1 MQNFEMPKPTEKHAK
16 LQSLAG
22 TWVGEETM
30 YPSPWDPKGGPAL
43 GRTES
48 RLDLDGFYLLSD
60 YTQERG
66 GRTSYKGHGVFGYD
80 PGSGSYTMH
89 WFDSM
94 GFPCTVPAKGTWEGN
109 RLLFQ
114 SASPMGQ
121 GRFTYEFER
130 EGKYRFKLEN
140 SRDGK
145 EWTTFMEGNYTRK
158 RGGRE
163 GAGSVLAL

>member
-94 GFPCTVPAKGTWEGN
+94 GFPCTVPAKGTRPETGARSSKPRRPSRRDHRCSRPPRPRTGSWG
-109 RLLFQ
+109 Q
-114 SASPMGQ
+114 S
-121 GRFTYEFER
+121 ER
-130 EGKYRFKLEN
+130 
-140 SRDGK
+140 SR
-145 EWTTFMEGNYTRK
+145 
-158 RGGRE
+158 
-163 GAGSVLAL
+163 